1 MVVHPVLFINGSL
14 RMADSVL
21 APDTHLAHV
30 RAAADALRTQLTDTP
45 RIGLLT
51 GAGTA
56 ALTEAIAPTA
66 TVPFHEIPH
75 MPTAD
80 SGPERAFVAGTLHGH
95 NVLAVP
101 EPLHLYDGHSA
112 REVARP
118 VRVMGALGIDLLIA
132 VTTAG
137 GVNPHYAP
145 GDVVL
150 LSDHINLQGAN
161 PLEGPNVEAWGP
173 RFPDMSAPYDA
184 DLRTAA
190 HEAATRA
197 ETRLH
202 DGIYLGV
209 PGPNLQTKAEYRFM
223 QHIGADAVG
232 TGLIPEIIAARH
244 MSLRVLG
251 AAVITD
257 ACFADTMQPAAPS
270 DVATAAETGRKRLAR
285 VLAHL
290 LPTL

>member
-1 MVVHPVLFINGSL
+1 
-14 RMADSVL
+14 MADSVL
-21 APDTHLAHV
+21 APDTRLAHV
-30 RAAADALRTQLTDTP
+30 NAAADVLRTTLPDIP
-45 RIGLLT
+45 HIGLLT

-56 ALTEAIAPTA
+56 SLADALSETT
-66 TVPFHEIPH
+66 TVPFADVPH
-75 MPTAD
+75 LPTAE
-80 SGPERAFVAGTLHGH
+80 SGPDRAFVAGMLHGH
-95 NVLAVP
+95 SVLAVP
-101 EPLHLYDGHSA
+101 EPLHLYDGLSA
-112 REVARP
+112 REVALP
-118 VRVMGALGIDLLIA
+118 VRIMGALGIDLLIA
-132 VTTAG
+132 APTAG
-137 GVNPHYAP
+137 SVNPHYAP
-145 GDVVL
+145 GDVML

-161 PLEGPNVEAWGP
+161 PLEGPNVDAWGP
-173 RFPDMSAPYDA
+173 RFPDMSAPYNA

-244 MSLRVLG
+244 MGLRVLG

-257 ACFADTMQPAAPS
+257 ACFADTMQPTAPS
-270 DVATAAETGRKRLAR
+270 DVATAAETGRKCLAR
-285 VLAHL
+285 VLAQL